1 MAALRYGVRTVII
14 PKDNERDL
22 QEIDP
27 TVRKALNFI
36 PVSHADEVLS
46 AALDL
51 SKVSKPQSEEHPAMM
66 MLDQQDSGAG
76 LRQ

>member
-1 MAALRYGVRTVII
+1 MILREAIRTVII

-36 PVSHADEVLS
+36 PVSHVDDVLS

-51 SKVSKPQSEEHPAMM
+51 SRVSKPQTEEHPAMM
-66 MLDQQDSGAG
+66 LLDQKDGGTG